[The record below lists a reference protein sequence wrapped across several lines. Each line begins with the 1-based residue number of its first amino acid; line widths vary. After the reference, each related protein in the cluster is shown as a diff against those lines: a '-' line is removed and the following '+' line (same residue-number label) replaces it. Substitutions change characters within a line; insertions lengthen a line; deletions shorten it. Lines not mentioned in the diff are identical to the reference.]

1 MVRDGILDHFHQL
14 DAGLSR
20 GDAVLVKQL
29 HHQPGEPLEGPRDPG
44 GGVDLNQHV
53 VGSPDVNLKQTRSV
67 ERRVKQHQQTLV
79 GDIWPSSGEIPPAPR
94 E

>member
-20 GDAVLVKQL
+20 SDAVLVKQL

-44 GGVDLNQHV
+44 GGLGRIQE
-53 VGSPDVNLKQTRSV
+53 GSPGHSRHQIEVNSLTVYCMSDINDQKLKSLD
-67 ERRVKQHQQTLV
+67 E
-79 GDIWPSSGEIPPAPR
+79 DISKIR
-94 E
+94 ET

>member
-14 DAGLSR
+14 DAAFCR

-29 HHQPGEPLEGPRDPG
+29 DHQPAEPLEGPRDPG

-53 VGSPDVNLKQTRSV
+53 VCCPDVNLKQSRSV
-67 ERRVKQHQQTLV
+67 QRRVKQHQQTLV
-79 GDIWPSSGEIPPAPR
+79 GDIRPGCGEIPPASG